1 MKKLYPFTGALVT
14 CALVLFFC
22 GCVTTGIFQSH
33 DYIIHKG
40 DTLRIVVYKQY
51 DFKVTVRPDYKISL
65 PLVGEI
71 SCKNKTPKQLSQE
84 LSEKLDEE
92 AVVIIEKTN
101 KFQFKDFVELVKD
114 IAFFYF
120 LTERIKK

>member
-1 MKKLYPFTGALVT
+1 MKKLYSFTGALLT

-22 GCVTTGIFQSH
+22 GCATTDIFQAH

-40 DTLRIVVYKQY
+40 DILRIVVYKQY

>member
-22 GCVTTGIFQSH
+22 GCATTSIFQPH

-51 DFKVTVRPDYKISL
+51 DYKVTVRPDYKISL
-65 PLVGEI
+65 PLIGEI
-71 SCKNKTPKQLSQE
+71 SCKNKTPEQLSKE

-92 AVVIIEKTN
+92 AVVIVEKTN
-101 KFQFKDFVELVKD
+101 TFQFKDFVDFIKD
-114 IAFFYF
+114 ISWFYF
-120 LTERIKK
+120 LGRRIKK

>member
-1 MKKLYPFTGALVT
+1 MKKLYSFTGALLT

-22 GCVTTGIFQSH
+22 GCATTGIFQAH

-40 DTLRIVVYKQY
+40 DILRIIVYKQY

-65 PLVGEI
+65 PLLGEI
-71 SCKNKTPKQLSQE
+71 SCKNKTPEQLSKE

-92 AVVIIEKTN
+92 VVVIVEKTN
-101 KFQFKDFVELVKD
+101 TFQFKDFVDFIKD
-114 IAFFYF
+114 ISWFYF
-120 LTERIKK
+120 LGKRIKK

>member
-1 MKKLYPFTGALVT
+1 MKKLYPFACVLATGVLVT
-14 CALVLFFC
+14 LLC
-22 GCVTTGIFQSH
+22 GCATTGIFQPH

-40 DTLRIVVYKQY
+40 DTLRIVVYEQY
-51 DFKVTVRPDYKISL
+51 DCKVTVRPDYKISL
-65 PLVGEI
+65 PLLGEV

-101 KFQFKDFVELVKD
+101 KFQFKDFVDFVKD
-114 IAFFYF
+114 VTFFYF
-120 LTERIKK
+120 LGKRIKK